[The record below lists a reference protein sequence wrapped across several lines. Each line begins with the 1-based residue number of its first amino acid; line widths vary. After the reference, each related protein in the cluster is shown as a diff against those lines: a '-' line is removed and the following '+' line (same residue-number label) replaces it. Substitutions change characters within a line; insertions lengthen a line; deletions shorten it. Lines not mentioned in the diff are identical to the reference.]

1 MCVCVQFTTAIF
13 SNSLLYRLLCHTLP
27 LHTPSPAHS
36 IQKVSLAEQPP
47 LAAQVPFVEA
57 FEPPVGGMLGVGTR
71 QPSELGAG
79 RPGEQGDLQEVAT
92 VALEPEDQVAAV
104 ALGLV
109 QPVVGVSAAAW
120 GLVPG
125 QEALLR
131 GCMTEGAGL
140 WVPGGTSGVGRT
152 AH

>member
-1 MCVCVQFTTAIF
+1 
-13 SNSLLYRLLCHTLP
+13 
-27 LHTPSPAHS
+27 
-36 IQKVSLAEQPP
+36 
-47 LAAQVPFVEA
+47 
-57 FEPPVGGMLGVGTR
+57 MLGAGTR

-120 GLVPG
+120 GLVLG

-152 AH
+152 VH